1 MKDLESDTS
10 DKLSERYAKVLEE
23 VEKLN
28 KEMEVY
34 TRYDILTDAD
44 AKAKATLEEQ
54 IASLLSEKNKIEQN
68 LTEAQLQRAESMVG
82 ETETDKILREAAEQ
96 KAAYQAEIDDYKN
109 KLEEQ
114 KSLLETY
121 RAQESEMVEKYNF
134 LDTKSSEAKY
144 RELLKQ
150 LEEYRDE
157 RDAIVKEMDYISQN
171 ITEQQLQ
178 EAIIR

>member
-54 IASLLSEKNKIEQN
+54 IAELLSEKNKIEQN
-68 LTEAQLQRAESMVG
+68 LTDAQLQRAESMVG

-96 KAAYQAEIDDYKN
+96 KAAYQTEIDDYKN

-150 LEEYRDE
+150 LEDYKNE